1 MTQDAPADPDQIPSP
16 ADKSRRALL
25 QAARAAF
32 AASGLT
38 GARVDDIARGAGVN
52 KQLVYHYFGSKEGLY
67 TAVLADVYAEIRS
80 REQQLELARLPAEEA
95 MRRLIEFSF
104 DFLADHPEFV
114 RILADE
120 NLHGG
125 QHLGGR
131 DDVPEINR
139 PIIDLLDQT
148 LRKGIADGVF
158 RKGLDPLH
166 VYLSIAGMAFFY
178 FVNIHTLSR
187 AFDRAFQDPA
197 EIAERRAHIVDFTL
211 NAIRSRQGGA

>member
-1 MTQDAPADPDQIPSP
+1 MTQTSIGDPARDQVPSP

-52 KQLVYHYFGSKEGLY
+52 KQLVYHYFGSKDGLY

-80 REQQLELARLPAEEA
+80 REQHLELARLPAEEA

-104 DFLADHPEFV
+104 DFLAERPEFV

-125 QHLGGR
+125 EHLRGR

-139 PIIDLLDQT
+139 PIIDLLGDT
-148 LRKGIADGVF
+148 LRKGVADGVF

-166 VYLSIAGMAFFY
+166 IYLSIAGMAFFY

-187 AFDRAFQDPA
+187 AFDREFGEGA

-211 NAIRSRQGGA
+211 NAIRER